1 MAKLTEM
8 VIAEVRSKD
17 VWERGY
23 RAYAL
28 RSRLRASQLV
38 VRAFAAFRFRC
49 LRFSLA
55 TFRASLAAS
64 RRGLFPEAPPPPLF
78 TSVHSKGG

>member
-38 VRAFAAFRFRC
+38 VRAFA
-49 LRFSLA
+49 
-55 TFRASLAAS
+55 TFRASLAALAYALFTLAAS
-64 RRGLFPEAPPPPLF
+64 RRGLFP
-78 TSVHSKGG
+78 